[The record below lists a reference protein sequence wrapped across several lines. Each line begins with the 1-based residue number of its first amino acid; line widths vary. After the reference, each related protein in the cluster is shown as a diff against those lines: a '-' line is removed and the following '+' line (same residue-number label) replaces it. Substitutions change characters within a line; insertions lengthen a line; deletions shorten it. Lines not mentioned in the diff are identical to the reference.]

1 MDRGGT
7 SGAGIFDA
15 GGRLK
20 TEAWISLE
28 HQRGWKLLF
37 HEAAVHRTEINLVD
51 VGRRHGG
58 IGQRAL
64 RHLDDQRFDI
74 APVMLAE
81 LAVRP
86 ADDAPGHSCPPASLR
101 GGT

>member
-7 SGAGIFDA
+7 SGAGILDT
-15 GGRLK
+15 GRRLEAKARIGLK
-20 TEAWISLE
+20 
-28 HQRGWKLLF
+28 HQRCREFLL
-37 HEAAVHRTEINLVD
+37 HEATVHRTEIDLIN
-51 VGRRHGG
+51 VGRRHAS
-58 IGQRAL
+58 IGERAL

-81 LAVRP
+81 FAVCP